1 MTLEHSTPYD
11 RQFIEEVT
19 VAHRGKNQANEIL
32 MPINDF
38 RHGLKILDQDDSLLS
53 YYSVGTI
60 RERIAEYSSQIRN
73 RIEMRLDS
81 GYLLWIR
88 LPDSNPIGPKEIR
101 TLRMF
106 YSDPE
111 FSNIKRYSLFNIPYF
126 VDSILKFV
134 DPIEVYYFI
143 NVPKDC

>member
-1 MTLEHSTPYD
+1 MLLIGAQNLLIPPAWLEFVPIRIKMTLEHSTPYD

-32 MPINDF
+32 IPINDF

-81 GYLLWIR
+81 GYLL
-88 LPDSNPIGPKEIR
+88 
-101 TLRMF
+101 
-106 YSDPE
+106 
-111 FSNIKRYSLFNIPYF
+111 
-126 VDSILKFV
+126 
-134 DPIEVYYFI
+134 
-143 NVPKDC
+143 